1 MTILAYLGMGCSP
14 MSVRERFGLFWAIY
28 EEVALRCR
36 FGRDLNHF
44 KPFMKELHSDV
55 GFGENPTI
63 LSYFG
68 KGCTPKWVR
77 ERFGP
82 FLTIYEG
89 VALRCRFM

>member
-1 MTILAYLGMGCSP
+1 MKCLIFVG
-14 MSVRERFGLFWAIY
+14 
-28 EEVALRCR
+28 VALRCG
-36 FGRDLNHF
+36 FGRGLNLF
-44 KPFMKELHSDV
+44 KPFTKELHSDVGSGEIWTILVYGLQSDV